1 MPQPMAH
8 SRSERHSARLTRVFD
23 RQAPAYARRRRQ
35 TDAGH
40 GREVSWRRRLL
51 EDAHGAVLEVAVGA
65 GANFAFYPADAVV
78 TAVDVS
84 PAMLAA
90 AKPAAEHAHIA
101 PTFIHGDI
109 AHLAFPPGHFDAVVI
124 TLGLCSYGDPL
135 RALQQMRTWLKP
147 GGTLLALEHLPP

>member
-51 EDAHGAVLEVAVGA
+51 EAHGAVLEVAVGA

-78 TAVDVS
+78 TAADVS
-84 PAMLAA
+84 PTMLAA
-90 AKPAAEHAHIA
+90 AKPAAERAHIA
-101 PTFIHGDI
+101 PTFIRGDI
-109 AHLAFPPGHFDAVVI
+109 APLAFPAGQFDAVVI